1 MKFYQ
6 RDGFNYAKHVFD
18 LKVDFTPDVAK
29 KAVVVTLST
38 IDDAP
43 IYYTLDGTEP
53 TTASLKYTEPVAIT
67 ETADFQA
74 VVIRPEGKSKVVN
87 KRFLS
92 IRLHIALSN

>member
-18 LKVDFTPDVAK
+18 LKADFTPDVAK

-53 TTASLKYTEPVAIT
+53 TTASLKYTEPVSIT
-67 ETADFQA
+67 KQQ
-74 VVIRPEGKSKVVN
+74 ISRQW
-87 KRFLS
+87 LS
-92 IRLHIALSN
+92 ARRKEQSGE